1 MATSVVTEIPGYVAG
16 TWTIDPTHSE
26 VAFTVRHLMVS
37 KVRGRFTGFEGQVV
51 TAADPFASTVE
62 ATVDLSSIDTA
73 NADRD
78 AHLRSADFF
87 EVDSHPTMTYQSTG
101 VRYDG
106 DDLVVDGELT
116 LHGVTRSVPLTLEVN
131 GFQPNTP
138 FGDTRVG
145 FSATGEL
152 NRNDFGI
159 SFNMP
164 LEGGGIGLGE
174 KVRLHIEVEAVLD
187 TPAS

>member
-1 MATSVVTEIPGYVAG
+1 MTTVVTELPGYVAG
-16 TWTIDPTHSE
+16 IWTIDPSHSE
-26 VAFTVRHLMVS
+26 VAFSVRHLMVS

-51 TAADPFASTVE
+51 TGADPLASSVR
-62 ATVDLSSIDTA
+62 ATVDLASIDTD

-78 AHLRSADFF
+78 AHIRSADFF
-87 EVDSHPTMTYQSTG
+87 EVETHPTMTYLSTG
-101 VRYDG
+101 VHHDG

-116 LHGVTRSVPLTLEVN
+116 LHGVTRAVPLTLEVN

-152 NRNDFGI
+152 NRTDFGI
-159 SFNMP
+159 GFNMP
-164 LEGGGIGLGE
+164 IDGGGVVVGE
-174 KVRLHIEVEAVLD
+174 KIQLHIEVEAILD
-187 TPAS
+187 APGA

>member
-1 MATSVVTEIPGYVAG
+1 MSTSVVTEFPGYVAG

-37 KVRGRFTGFEGQVV
+37 KVRGRFTSFEGRVV

-62 ATVDLSSIDTA
+62 TTVDLSSIDTA

-78 AHLRSADFF
+78 AHLRTADFF
-87 EVDSHPTMTYQSTG
+87 EVDSHPTMTYRSTG
-101 VRYDG
+101 IRQDG
-106 DDLVVDGELT
+106 DDLVIDGDLT
-116 LHGVTRSVPLTLEVN
+116 LHGVTRPVPLALEVN

-138 FGDTRVG
+138 MGDTRVG

-152 NRNDFGI
+152 NRTDFGI

-174 KVRLHIEVEAVLD
+174 KVRLHIEVEAILD
-187 TPAS
+187 KPAS